1 MMHSY
6 LLHNTLRSLVSK
18 CCERYDFFQF
28 EYFETILNNDATQSP
43 DFSRGVK
50 ELLVLYTMTLYDT
63 LHDDCKV
70 QV

>member
-1 MMHSY
+1 M
-6 LLHNTLRSLVSK
+6 
-18 CCERYDFFQF
+18 
-28 EYFETILNNDATQSP
+28 NNDATQSP